1 MLRDLKLA
9 KHKVEYILETIPQ
22 TRDCD
27 KTLWL
32 VYLAAF
38 HDLKKELGDEAY
50 NKFKS
55 ILLDKDTCTMESIR
69 RMRQKLQE
77 EGKFQGTKRTLKL
90 KEAEEVKEYFRG

>member
-1 MLRDLKLA
+1 MLKDLKKA
-9 KHKVEYILETIPQ
+9 KDKVEYILETIPV

-69 RMRQKLQE
+69 RMRQKFQE
-77 EGKFQGTKRTLKL
+77 EGKFQGTKRKAKMEEE
-90 KEAEEVKEYFRG
+90 KEVRGWIR